1 MISGLKRNKHMIR
14 IFKCCENKF
23 ISTEKVESDC
33 WINVSKPRPDELEKL
48 SKDFGIPL
56 DFLTDPLDVDERAR
70 IETEDN
76 IILIV
81 VRVPNYDSSNIEV
94 PYSTL
99 PVGII
104 LVNDLII
111 TVCSEDI
118 NEILGLNNGRTK
130 NLYTQNSRR
139 FILHIFNRTA
149 LSFLKYL
156 KEINKKTGETEALL
170 HKSLKNEELIK
181 LLNIEK
187 SLVFFTTSLKSNE
200 LMMERLQKTEILKMD
215 SDEKDLLEDV
225 LIDNK
230 QAIEMANIY
239 SNILS
244 GMMDAFAS
252 VISNNLNVVMKL
264 LTSFTIILMIPTL
277 IASVYGMNVELP
289 FQRSAHAFLI
299 TMGISLSL
307 SATGVLI
314 FLKNKWF

>member
-1 MISGLKRNKHMIR
+1 MIK
-14 IFKCCENKF
+14 IFRCCENKF
-23 ISTEKVESDC
+23 ISTDKVESNC
-33 WINVSKPRPDELEKL
+33 WINISKPSSDELDKL
-48 SKDFGIPL
+48 SKDLNIPL

-70 IETEDN
+70 IEIEDN

-81 VRVPNYDSSNIEV
+81 VRVPNYDPNNSEV
-94 PYSTL
+94 PYTTL

-111 TVCSEDI
+111 TVCSGDI
-118 NEILGLNNGRTK
+118 NEILILNNGRTK
-130 NLYTQNSRR
+130 NLYTQNTRR

-170 HKSLKNEELIK
+170 HKSMKNEELIK

-215 SDEKDLLEDV
+215 PDDKDLLEDV

-252 VISNNLNVVMKL
+252 VISNNLNVVVKL
-264 LTSFTIILMIPTL
+264 LTSLTIIVMIPTL
-277 IASVYGMNVELP
+277 IASIYGMNVETP
-289 FQRSAHAFLI
+289 FQHSPHAFLI
-299 TMGISLSL
+299 TMGISLIL
-307 SATGVLI
+307 SVTSVLI

>member
-1 MISGLKRNKHMIR
+1 MVR
-14 IFKCCENKF
+14 IYKCCDNKF
-23 ISTEKVESDC
+23 ISTETVESSC
-33 WINVSKPRPDELEKL
+33 WINVSKPRPDELDML
-48 SKDFGIPL
+48 SKDFKIPI

-70 IETEDN
+70 IEIEDN

-81 VRVPNYDSSNIEV
+81 VRVPYYDPGNTVV
-94 PYSTL
+94 PYTTL

-104 LVNDLII
+104 LVNDFMI

-118 NEILGLNNGRTK
+118 NEILGLHNGRTK
-130 NLYTQNSRR
+130 NLYTQNLRR

-156 KEINKKTGETEALL
+156 KEINKKTGEAEAHL

-215 SDEKDLLEDV
+215 PDDKDLLDDV
-225 LIDNK
+225 LIDYK

-277 IASVYGMNVELP
+277 IASIYGMNVDLP
-289 FQRSAHAFLI
+289 FQRSPHAFLI
-299 TMGISLSL
+299 TIGISLSL
-307 SATGVLI
+307 SVTSVLI

>member
-1 MISGLKRNKHMIR
+1 MIR
-14 IFKCCENKF
+14 IYRCCENKF
-23 ISTEKVESDC
+23 ISTDKVESNC
-33 WINVSKPRPDELEKL
+33 WINVSKPSPDELDKL
-48 SKDFGIPL
+48 SKDLNIPL

-81 VRVPNYDSSNIEV
+81 ARVPNYDPNNSEV
-94 PYSTL
+94 PYTTL

-104 LVNDLII
+104 LINDLII

-118 NEILGLNNGRTK
+118 NEILTLNNGRTK

-156 KEINKKTGETEALL
+156 KEINKKTGETEAHL

-200 LMMERLQKTEILKMD
+200 LMMERLQKIEILKMD
-215 SDEKDLLEDV
+215 SEDKDLLEDV

-277 IASVYGMNVELP
+277 IASIYGMNVDLP
-289 FQRSAHAFLI
+289 FQRSAHAFMI

>member
-1 MISGLKRNKHMIR
+1 MIR

-23 ISTEKVESDC
+23 ISTEKIENDC
-33 WINVSKPRPDELEKL
+33 WINVSKPRTDELEKL
-48 SKDFGIPL
+48 SKEFGIPL

-118 NEILGLNNGRTK
+118 NDILGLNNGRTK

-277 IASVYGMNVELP
+277 IASIYGMNVELP
-289 FQRSAHAFLI
+289 FQHSAHAFLI
-299 TMGISLSL
+299 TIGISLSL
-307 SATGVLI
+307 SITSVLI

>member
-1 MISGLKRNKHMIR
+1 MIR
-14 IFKCCENKF
+14 IYRCCENKF
-23 ISTEKVESDC
+23 ISTDKVESNC
-33 WINVSKPRPDELEKL
+33 WINVSKPSPDELDKL
-48 SKDFGIPL
+48 SKDLNIPL

-81 VRVPNYDSSNIEV
+81 ARVPNYDPNNSEV
-94 PYSTL
+94 PYTTL

-104 LVNDLII
+104 LINDLII

-118 NEILGLNNGRTK
+118 NEILILNNGRTK

-156 KEINKKTGETEALL
+156 KEINKKTGETEAHL

-200 LMMERLQKTEILKMD
+200 LMMERLQKIEILKMD
-215 SDEKDLLEDV
+215 SDDKDLLEDV

-277 IASVYGMNVELP
+277 IASIYGMNVELP
-289 FQRSAHAFLI
+289 FQRSAHAFMI
-299 TMGISLSL
+299 TMGISLTL
-307 SATGVLI
+307 SATSVLI

>member
-1 MISGLKRNKHMIR
+1 MIR
-14 IFKCCENKF
+14 IYRCCENKF
-23 ISTEKVESDC
+23 ISTDKVGNNC
-33 WINVSKPRPDELEKL
+33 WINVSKPSPDELDKL
-48 SKDFGIPL
+48 SKDLSIPL

-81 VRVPNYDSSNIEV
+81 ARVPNYDPNNSEV
-94 PYSTL
+94 PYTTL

-104 LVNDLII
+104 LINDLII

-118 NEILGLNNGRTK
+118 NEILILNNGRTK

-156 KEINKKTGETEALL
+156 KEINKKTGETEAHL

-200 LMMERLQKTEILKMD
+200 LMMERLQKIEILKMD
-215 SDEKDLLEDV
+215 SDDKDLLEDV

-277 IASVYGMNVELP
+277 IASIYGMNVELP
-289 FQRSAHAFLI
+289 FQRSAHAFMI
-299 TMGISLSL
+299 TMGISLTL
-307 SATGVLI
+307 SATSVLI

>member
-1 MISGLKRNKHMIR
+1 MIK
-14 IFKCCENKF
+14 IFRCCENKF
-23 ISTEKVESDC
+23 ISTDKVESNC
-33 WINVSKPRPDELEKL
+33 WINISKPGSDELDKL
-48 SKDFGIPL
+48 SKDLNIPL

-70 IETEDN
+70 IEIEDN

-81 VRVPNYDSSNIEV
+81 VRVPNYDPNNSEV
-94 PYSTL
+94 PYTTL

-111 TVCSEDI
+111 TVCSGDI
-118 NEILGLNNGRTK
+118 NEILILNNGRTK

-170 HKSLKNEELIK
+170 HKSMKNEELIK

-200 LMMERLQKTEILKMD
+200 LMMERLQKPEILKMD
-215 SDEKDLLEDV
+215 PDDKDLLEDV
-225 LIDNK
+225 IIDNK

-252 VISNNLNVVMKL
+252 VISNNLNVVVKL
-264 LTSFTIILMIPTL
+264 LTSLTIIVMIPTL
-277 IASVYGMNVELP
+277 IASIYGMNVETP
-289 FQRSAHAFLI
+289 FQHSPHAFLI
-299 TMGISLSL
+299 TMGISLIL
-307 SATGVLI
+307 SVTSVLI

>member
-1 MISGLKRNKHMIR
+1 MIK
-14 IFKCCENKF
+14 IFRCCENKF
-23 ISTEKVESDC
+23 ISTDKVESNC
-33 WINVSKPRPDELEKL
+33 WINISKPSSDELDKL
-48 SKDFGIPL
+48 SKDLNIPL

-70 IETEDN
+70 IEIEDN

-81 VRVPNYDSSNIEV
+81 VRVPNYDPNNSEV
-94 PYSTL
+94 PYTTL

-111 TVCSEDI
+111 TVCSGDI
-118 NEILGLNNGRTK
+118 NEILILNNGRTK
-130 NLYTQNSRR
+130 NLYTQNTRR

-170 HKSLKNEELIK
+170 HKSMKNEELIK

-200 LMMERLQKTEILKMD
+200 LMMERLQKPEILKMD
-215 SDEKDLLEDV
+215 PDDKDLLEDV

-252 VISNNLNVVMKL
+252 VISNNLNVVVKL
-264 LTSFTIILMIPTL
+264 LTSLTIIVMIPTL
-277 IASVYGMNVELP
+277 IASIYGMNVETP
-289 FQRSAHAFLI
+289 FQHSPHAFLI
-299 TMGISLSL
+299 TMGISLIL
-307 SATGVLI
+307 SVTSVLI

>member
-1 MISGLKRNKHMIR
+1 M
-14 IFKCCENKF
+14 
-23 ISTEKVESDC
+23 VQSDC
-33 WINVSKPRPDELEKL
+33 WINVSKPGPDELDKL
-48 SKDFGIPL
+48 SKELNIPL

-70 IETEDN
+70 IEVEDN

-81 VRVPNYDSSNIEV
+81 VRVPNYDPNNSEV
-94 PYSTL
+94 PYSTM

-104 LVNDLII
+104 LINDLII

-118 NEILGLNNGRTK
+118 NELLGLNNGRTK
-130 NLYTQNSRR
+130 NLYTQNSKR

-156 KEINKKTGETEALL
+156 KEINRKTGETEAHL

-200 LMMERLQKTEILKMD
+200 LMMERLQKIEILKMD
-215 SDEKDLLEDV
+215 PDDKDLLEDV

-277 IASVYGMNVELP
+277 IASIYGMNVELP
-289 FQRSAHAFLI
+289 FQHSPHAFLI
-299 TMGISLSL
+299 TIVISLSL
-307 SATGVLI
+307 SVASVLI